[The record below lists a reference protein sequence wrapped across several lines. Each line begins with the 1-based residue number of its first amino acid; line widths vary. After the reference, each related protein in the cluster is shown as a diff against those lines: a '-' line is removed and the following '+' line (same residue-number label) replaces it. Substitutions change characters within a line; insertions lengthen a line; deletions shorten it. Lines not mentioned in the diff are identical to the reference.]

1 MYRAYCLQYSLNEPE
16 FEMKNTIFV
25 DKVLQRYSFLN
36 ERILFLDIFKTIAN
50 YWN

>member
-36 ERILFLDIFKTIAN
+36 ERIWIFR
-50 YWN
+50 YF